1 MVLVQDI
8 ILSKRSGAALSKK
21 QIDYFV
27 SAYTAGDIPDYQAAA
42 LLMAIWFRGM
52 DERETTELT
61 LAIRDSGDI
70 VDLSPI
76 DGLKLDKHSTGGVA
90 DTTTLIAAPLV
101 AACGGRVAKISGRG
115 LGHTGG
121 TIDKLESIPGLQAS
135 VTLNDFVRIVADC
148 GLAIVAQSA
157 NLVPADRKLYALRD
171 VTATVDNIS
180 LISSSIMSK
189 KLASGA
195 DRIVLDVKVGSG
207 AFMDQLDTARELAG
221 LMVAIGRRAGH
232 RTSALVTDMNQP
244 LGRAVGNALEV
255 QEAIAILR
263 GECRGDLKSLSLEL
277 AAEMLLSAELA
288 SSREA
293 AMVGLESALGSG
305 RALQHLGQM
314 IQLLGGDP
322 RVCSDP
328 SILPRAAEEVVV
340 RAERGG
346 FINQI
351 RTAQIGSAALLLGAG
366 RTKKDA
372 PIDPAVGL
380 KMEVRLGDRVHP
392 GDALARVYVNDRK
405 NLQSAVEQ
413 IQAAVL
419 VGEQRVEPPPLIYE
433 HIRD

>member
-1 MVLVQDI
+1 
-8 ILSKRSGAALSKK
+8 
-21 QIDYFV
+21 
-27 SAYTAGDIPDYQAAA
+27 
-42 LLMAIWFRGM
+42 
-52 DERETTELT
+52 
-61 LAIRDSGDI
+61 
-70 VDLSPI
+70 
-76 DGLKLDKHSTGGVA
+76 
-90 DTTTLIAAPLV
+90 
-101 AACGGRVAKISGRG
+101 
-115 LGHTGG
+115 
-121 TIDKLESIPGLQAS
+121 
-135 VTLNDFVRIVADC
+135 
-148 GLAIVAQSA
+148 
-157 NLVPADRKLYALRD
+157 
-171 VTATVDNIS
+171 
-180 LISSSIMSK
+180 
-189 KLASGA
+189 
-195 DRIVLDVKVGSG
+195 
-207 AFMDQLDTARELAG
+207 
-221 LMVAIGRRAGH
+221 
-232 RTSALVTDMNQP
+232 
-244 LGRAVGNALEV
+244 
-255 QEAIAILR
+255 
-263 GECRGDLKSLSLEL
+263 
-277 AAEMLLSAELA
+277 
-288 SSREA
+288 
-293 AMVGLESALGSG
+293 MVGLESALGSG

-322 RVCSDP
+322 RVCLNP